1 MSPASQCRCHQKNS
15 MRASLREKVACL
27 VCPLTIIHHKTRSQ
41 GLVEL
46 STMSYWSTRLRLM
59 GISDLELDRIA
70 EEQRLSQLAGSLA
83 NLGNLYYQ
91 QGKYTEAE
99 PLLLRA
105 LQLREQSSGSDDSSV
120 ANLLVN
126 LGNLYYQQGKYAEA
140 KPLLQR
146 AVQIL
151 EQQVKQAQQVQLR
164 TSDLPVAERGVVA
177 DFLAIALMSQGN
189 LYYQQGKYAEAK
201 SLYRRALSIWEQS
214 LGPEDQSV
222 AYALMSL
229 GDLYYQQG
237 KYAEAEPLFLRA
249 LHIREQAQGP
259 QHSETAETM
268 HDLARLREALG
279 NREEARVWYDRALA
293 VYQQVLGVHHP
304 KTTGTREGF
313 IALLHAMGQ
322 HEEAAQLEAAQ
333 IEP

>member
-177 DFLAIALMSQGN
+177 DFLAIALMSQG
-189 LYYQQGKYAEAK
+189 
-201 SLYRRALSIWEQS
+201 
-214 LGPEDQSV
+214 
-222 AYALMSL
+222 
-229 GDLYYQQG
+229 DLYYQQG